1 VPVRVSYKKQFVLMT
16 MLLITLLAV
25 VELGANI
32 WLYNFYHCDFE
43 ESEIFKD
50 VDSETKKKICLENVE
65 YDFTKQTVSWEN
77 GTRTAPTL
85 GGLDENLVYINSE
98 GFRSPEFTKI
108 KLENTYRIFTV
119 GGSTTMGAGVLDNQT
134 YPFYLQEIYD
144 TAKIDFDVEVI
155 NVGWPTHNS
164 LLETDLIKTKL
175 LDFEPD
181 LFIVFDG
188 WNDVVQEIRG
198 NKELSAS
205 LWGERWMKICE
216 LGKQFGFDTIVTIQ
230 PHVGTGTKILTNQE
244 NEQKIGLIKGKL
256 PVNYPEYVKE
266 LNKLKPS
273 CTLTADLRNIFDDVK
288 EPLYYDVIHV
298 GPKGNQILA
307 EKFYALSLPIVIEG
321 ARNLDLNSDNELGAV
336 RNMNVE
342 LISNDENDFS
352 EEVYLT
358 VKNLISP
365 YKTPKVIPLIF
376 E

>member
-1 VPVRVSYKKQFVLMT
+1 VPVRVSYKKQFLLMS
-16 MLLITLLAV
+16 MLLITVLAV

-65 YDFTKQTVSWEN
+65 HDFTKQTVSWEK
-77 GTRTAPTL
+77 GTRTAPHL

-108 KLENTYRIFTV
+108 KTENTYRIIAI
-119 GGSTTMGAGVLDNQT
+119 GGSTTMGAGVLDDQT

-144 TAKIDFDVEVI
+144 SATLDFDVEVI
-155 NVGWPTHNS
+155 NAGWPASNS
-164 LLETDLIKTKL
+164 LIETDLIKTKL

-188 WNDVVQEIRG
+188 WNDAEQESKG

-244 NEQKIGLIKGKL
+244 NKQKISLIKSKL
-256 PVNYPEYVKE
+256 LVNYPEYVKE

-273 CTLTADLRNIFDDVK
+273 CTLTADLSNIFDDVK
-288 EPLYYDVIHV
+288 EPLYYDRIHV

-321 ARNLDLNSDNELGAV
+321 AKNLDLNLDNELGAV

-365 YKTPKVIPLIF
+365 YKTPKVFPLVF
-376 E
+376 Q